1 LARPGR
7 STTGCGEAGQEPVTE
22 VLRITQDKQRGA
34 QRLGPVAELGR
45 PAIVRILTGQQ
56 SMDVYKAIKP
66 EAQGAAELAV
76 DLLKGTKPTTV
87 GGLSLT
93 STTTGGNQVPSVLLT
108 PVAVTK
114 ATVKDTVI
122 KDGFYPATDVCA
134 GAAAS
139 ACTQLGIS

>member
-1 LARPGR
+1 
-7 STTGCGEAGQEPVTE
+7 
-22 VLRITQDKQRGA
+22 
-34 QRLGPVAELGR
+34 
-45 PAIVRILTGQQ
+45 
-56 SMDVYKAIKP
+56 MDVYKAIKP